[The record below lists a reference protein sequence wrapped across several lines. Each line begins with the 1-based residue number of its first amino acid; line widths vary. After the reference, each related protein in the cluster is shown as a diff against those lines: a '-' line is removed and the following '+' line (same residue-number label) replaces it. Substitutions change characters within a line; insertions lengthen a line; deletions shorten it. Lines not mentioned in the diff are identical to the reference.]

1 MDALKRNDAPT
12 FLNSGHGVENDDDR
26 FELHLTKIDAYLSNL
41 SDRNQESSRQ
51 TYLEN
56 YMTCRQKRAAIICVL
71 IAAGVTAGWL
81 SFNFA
86 LDYLLGGRM
95 FG

>member
-1 MDALKRNDAPT
+1 
-12 FLNSGHGVENDDDR
+12 
-26 FELHLTKIDAYLSNL
+26 
-41 SDRNQESSRQ
+41 
-51 TYLEN
+51 
-56 YMTCRQKRAAIICVL
+56 MTHRQKRATIICVL
-71 IAAGVTAGWL
+71 IAAGMATGWL

>member
-1 MDALKRNDAPT
+1 
-12 FLNSGHGVENDDDR
+12 
-26 FELHLTKIDAYLSNL
+26 
-41 SDRNQESSRQ
+41 
-51 TYLEN
+51 
-56 YMTCRQKRAAIICVL
+56 MTHRQKRATIICVL
-71 IAAGVTAGWL
+71 IAAGMTAGWL